1 MALPATMDLTSET
14 PAIIKF
20 GHFRV
25 APHRRELLAD
35 GQPIHLGGR
44 SFDVL
49 MALVEGQGAV
59 VSKDALIER
68 VWPGRIVEESSL
80 HVQISALRN
89 AFGADRDLIRTVSGR
104 GYQFTGEISTV
115 AASPHTQA
123 VAGTALPALR
133 PPTNLPEPVS
143 ELIGR
148 EVEFE
153 KILGLAAAHRLIT
166 LTGAGGI
173 GKTRL
178 GLEVARRLLP
188 EFPDGVCVIELAP
201 LSDPDLVPATVATA
215 LGLDLAG
222 DVVSPERV
230 ANALAAKQ
238 LLLVLDNCEHLV
250 GAVASMAETLLRA
263 DPAVR
268 VMATSRE
275 PLRAEGECLY
285 RVPPLAVPTEGSQDA
300 EELLQYGAVR
310 LFVARARAAAPR
322 FSPDGH
328 VAAAIA
334 TICRHLDG
342 IPLAIELAAARTN
355 ALGVEELAA
364 RLGDCL
370 HLLTG
375 GRRTALPRHQT
386 LRATLDWSYQL
397 LPEPERVVLRRLAI
411 FAGGF
416 TLHAASTIAAIGEIV
431 GTDILDCVANLVAK
445 SLVAAD
451 LGGATGWYRLL
462 ETTRAYALEILTQ
475 SGEFEQVARRH
486 AEYCRD
492 LFEQAEVELQ
502 TRPAAEWLAAYGR
515 RIDNLRAALDW
526 AFSPGAD
533 ASIGVAL
540 TAAAVPLWVHLSL
553 MEECRSRV
561 EQALSALTPE
571 SGPDPRCE
579 MKLHAALGASQ
590 VHTGA
595 VTVPAIEAA
604 WRRAL
609 EVAESLDDA
618 EYQLRSLLGLWFF
631 QTVGSRH
638 RAALALAQSFCAL
651 AAKRSDPNDR
661 LIGERMIGVSQY
673 YLGDHSSARRRLEHM
688 LTRYVPVA
696 QKSHVIR
703 FQSDQLVTARVV
715 LARILWLQGFPDQSM
730 RAAESS
736 IADARAA
743 NHTNSLCYALSQAAC
758 PIALLVGDL
767 AAAERYVSML
777 LDHSTRRALALW
789 QAWGRAYQ
797 GVLVIKRG
805 DSATGLRL
813 LCAGLNKLGE
823 AKFVA
828 LRLVTFLM
836 AEALARAG
844 QIADGL
850 AMIEEAIAQS
860 EHTEERWL
868 IAELLRVK
876 GELILLQDA
885 PEAAVAAEDHYRQ
898 ALDRARRQGAL
909 SWELRAATSLG
920 RLLRDQNRSTEA
932 IALLAPIY
940 NRFTEGFETADLKAA
955 KALIDGFYNTEGTIR
970 IALMD
975 APLKTAAILELNPGT
990 ARRRLA

>member
-1 MALPATMDLTSET
+1 MASSAAMDRTSET
-14 PAIIKF
+14 PAIIEF

-25 APHRRELLAD
+25 VPHRREVLSD
-35 GQPIHLGGR
+35 GRPVHLGGR

-49 MALVEGQGAV
+49 MALIERQGAV
-59 VSKDALIER
+59 VSKDALMSR
-68 VWPGRIVEESSL
+68 VWPNRIVEESSL

-89 AFGADRDLIRTVSGR
+89 TLGADRDLIRTISGR
-104 GYQFTGEISTV
+104 GYQFTGEIRTV
-115 AASPHTQA
+115 AASPDTQA
-123 VAGTALPALR
+123 VARTAVQVPAPPR

-148 EVEFE
+148 DVELKEV
-153 KILGLAAAHRLIT
+153 LGLTATQRMVT

-188 EFPDGVCVIELAP
+188 EFADGVWIIELAP
-201 LSDPDLVPATVATA
+201 LSDPDLVPVTVATEF
-215 LGLDLAG
+215 GLDLAG
-222 DVVSPERV
+222 GAVSPERV
-230 ANALAAKQ
+230 ANALATKQ

-250 GAVASMAETLLRA
+250 GAAASMAEAVLRA
-263 DPAVR
+263 NPTAR
-268 VMATSRE
+268 VLATSRE

-285 RVPPLAVPTEGSQDA
+285 RVPSLAIPTEGSRETED
-300 EELLQYGAVR
+300 LLQCGAVR
-310 LFVARARAAAPR
+310 LFVARASTAEPQ
-322 FSPDGH
+322 FSPDRH

-334 TICRHLDG
+334 VICRHLDG
-342 IPLAIELAAARTN
+342 IPLAIELAAARMN

-364 RLGDCL
+364 RLDDCL

-386 LRATLDWSYQL
+386 LRATLDWSYRL

-416 TLHAASTIAAIGEIV
+416 TLQAASAIAATDELAGADIV
-431 GTDILDCVANLVAK
+431 DCAVNLVAK

-462 ETTRAYALEILTQ
+462 ETTRAYAFEKLSQ
-475 SGEFEQVARRH
+475 SGEFEQLARRH

-492 LFEQAEVELQ
+492 LFERTEIELQ
-502 TRPAAEWLAAYGR
+502 TRPASEWLAAYGR
-515 RIDNLRAALDW
+515 RIYNLRTALDW
-526 AFSPGAD
+526 AFSPGGD

-561 EQALSALTPE
+561 EQALSALTPRADR
-571 SGPDPRCE
+571 DPRCE
-579 MKLHAALGASQ
+579 MKLQAALGASQ

-595 VTVPAIEAA
+595 VTVPEIEAA
-604 WRRAL
+604 WTRAL
-609 EVAESLDDA
+609 EIAESLDDA

-631 QTVGSRH
+631 QTVSGRH

-651 AAKRSDPNDR
+651 AAKLSDPNDP

-688 LTRYVPVA
+688 LAHYDPVA
-696 QKSHVIR
+696 EKSHIIR
-703 FQSDQLVTARVV
+703 FQSDQQVTARVV
-715 LARILWLQGFPDQSM
+715 LARILWLQGFADQSM

-736 IADARAA
+736 VTDARAA

-758 PIALLVGDL
+758 PIALSVGDL
-767 AAAERYVSML
+767 AAAEHYVMML
-777 LDHSTRRALALW
+777 VDHSTRRALTLW
-789 QAWGRAYQ
+789 QAWGRSYQ
-797 GVLVIKRG
+797 GVLFIERG

-813 LCAGLNKLGE
+813 LRTGLDELGE
-823 AKFVA
+823 AKFAA

-844 QIADGL
+844 RIADGL

-885 PEAAVAAEDHYRQ
+885 PEAATPAEGHFRE
-898 ALDRARRQGAL
+898 ALGRARRQGAL
-909 SWELRAATSLG
+909 SWELRAAASLA
-920 RLLRDQNRSTEA
+920 RLWRDQNRSTEA

-955 KALIDGFYNTEGTIR
+955 KALLDGFYNIEGTSR
-970 IALMD
+970 SPLMD
-975 APLKTAAILELNPGT
+975 APPKNAASTSIM
-990 ARRRLA
+990 AA

>member
-1 MALPATMDLTSET
+1 MDLTSET
-14 PAIIKF
+14 PAIIEF

-25 APHRRELLAD
+25 VPHRRELLAD

-44 SFDVL
+44 TFDML
-49 MALVEGQGAV
+49 MALIEEQGAV
-59 VSKDALIER
+59 VAKDTLMER
-68 VWPGRIVEESSL
+68 VWPNRIVEENSL
-80 HVQISALRN
+80 HFQISALRD
-89 AFGADRDLIRTVSGR
+89 ALGAERSLIRTISGR
-104 GYQFTGEISTV
+104 GYQFTGEIRTV
-115 AASPHTQA
+115 AASPHAQVITDT
-123 VAGTALPALR
+123 VAPVAAPPR

-148 EVEFE
+148 DVEVEE
-153 KILGLAAAHRLIT
+153 VLGLTATHRLVT

-188 EFPDGVCVIELAP
+188 EFADGIWIIELAP
-201 LSDPDLVPATVATA
+201 LSDPDLVPATVAME
-215 LGLDLAG
+215 LGLDLA
-222 DVVSPERV
+222 DNVVSPERI

-250 GAVASMAETLLRA
+250 GAAASMAEAVVRA
-263 DPAVR
+263 SPAAR

-285 RVPPLAVPTEGSQDA
+285 RVPPLAAPKEDSQDA
-300 EELLQYGAVR
+300 EELLRYGAVR
-310 LFVARARAAAPR
+310 LFVARARAAEPQL
-322 FSPDGH
+322 SPDGC

-334 TICRHLDG
+334 VICRHLDG

-364 RLGDCL
+364 RLADCL

-386 LRATLDWSYQL
+386 LRATLDWSYRL

-416 TLHAASTIAAIGEIV
+416 TLQAASAIAATDEIA
-431 GTDILDCVANLVAK
+431 GSDIVDCAVNLVAK

-462 ETTRAYALEILTQ
+462 ETTRAYALEKLTQ

-492 LFEQAEVELQ
+492 LFERAEAELE
-502 TRPAAEWLAAYGR
+502 TRPASEWLAANGR
-515 RIDNLRAALDW
+515 RIDNVRAALDW
-526 AFSPGAD
+526 AFSPGGD

-553 MEECRSRV
+553 MAECRSRV
-561 EQALSALTPE
+561 EQALSALTPRA
-571 SGPDPRCE
+571 GRDPRCE

-595 VTVPAIEAA
+595 VTVPEIEAA
-604 WRRAL
+604 WTRAL
-609 EVAESLDDA
+609 EIAESLDDA

-631 QTVGSRH
+631 QTVSGRH

-651 AAKRSDPNDR
+651 AAKRSDSNDL

-688 LTRYVPVA
+688 LAHYDPVA
-696 QKSHVIR
+696 EKSHIIR
-703 FQSDQLVTARVV
+703 FQSDQQVTARVV
-715 LARILWLQGFPDQSM
+715 LARILWLQGFADQSM

-736 IADARAA
+736 VADARAA

-758 PIALLVGDL
+758 PIALSVGDL
-767 AAAERYVSML
+767 AAAEHYVMML
-777 LDHSTRRALALW
+777 VDHSTRRALALW
-789 QAWGRAYQ
+789 QAWGRSYQ
-797 GVLVIKRG
+797 GVLFIERG

-813 LCAGLNKLGE
+813 LRAGLDELGE
-823 AKFVA
+823 AKFAA

-844 QIADGL
+844 RIADGL

-885 PEAAVAAEDHYRQ
+885 PEAATPAEGHFRE
-898 ALDRARRQGAL
+898 ALGRARRQGAL
-909 SWELRAATSLG
+909 SWELRAAACLA
-920 RLLRDQNRSTEA
+920 RLWRDQNRSTEA

-940 NRFTEGFETADLKAA
+940 NRFTEGFETADLKTA
-955 KALIDGFYNTEGTIR
+955 KALIDGLYTTEGTSR
-970 IALMD
+970 LPLMD
-975 APLKTAAILELNPGT
+975 GFRDGAAPTGMIAA
-990 ARRRLA
+990 